1 MTVQRMRRAGAVGF
15 DLDLTLI
22 NSRPAIMAAW
32 RAVAEETGVRI
43 DPAAVDSRMGIKLE
57 DEVEFW
63 FPAEQAE
70 GAAACYRRH
79 YIQLAPKLTTLLPGA
94 ADAVAAVRAAGE
106 RAVIITAKHQ
116 VSVEPS
122 LAAVKLDADEV
133 FTHVHGPEKAVV
145 LERLGGRGVRGGYAG
160 GHGGRAHGAGDR
172 RRRAVP
178 DLSRRAI
185 CRPPG
190 ARVVLGSLEEFPAW
204 YADFRKESMTDGE

>member
-1 MTVQRMRRAGAVGF
+1 VTVQRMRRAGAVGF

-145 LERLGGRGVRGGYAG
+145 LERLAAAAYVGDTPADMAAARTARVTGVGVSTGSFPAS
-160 GHGGRAHGAGDR
+160 
-172 RRRAVP
+172 
-178 DLSRRAI
+178 DLQAA
-185 CRPPG
+185 G